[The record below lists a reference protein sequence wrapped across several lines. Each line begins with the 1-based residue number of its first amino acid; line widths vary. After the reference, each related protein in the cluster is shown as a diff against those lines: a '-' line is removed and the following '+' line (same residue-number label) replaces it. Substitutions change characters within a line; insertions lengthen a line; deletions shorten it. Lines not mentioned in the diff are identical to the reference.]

1 MKLSLDEVRRIAQL
15 ARLELTEAE
24 VSKFQAELSRI
35 LDYVEQLKEIDT
47 ADVEPTSQVTGITIQ
62 TRADE
67 VTDEVSRDVM
77 LASAIDS
84 AEGHLKVK
92 SVLGRAS

>member
-1 MKLSLDEVRRIAQL
+1 MNLSLDEVKHIAQL
-15 ARLELTEAE
+15 ARLELSEAD
-24 VSKFQAELSRI
+24 VSKFQVELSRI
-35 LDYVEQLKEIDT
+35 LDYVEQLRELDT
-47 ADVEPTSQVTGITIQ
+47 TDIEPTCQVTGITIQ

-67 VTDEVSRDVM
+67 VTDEVTRDTM

>member
-1 MKLSLDEVRRIAQL
+1 MSLSLDEVRRIAKL
-15 ARLELTEAE
+15 ARLELTDSE
-24 VSKFQAELSRI
+24 VNKFQAELSRI

-47 ADVEPTSQVTGITIQ
+47 TNVEPTSQVTGITMQ
-62 TRADE
+62 TRPDE

-77 LASAIDS
+77 LASAIAS

>member
-1 MKLSLDEVRRIAQL
+1 MNLSLDEVRRIAQL

-24 VSKFQAELSRI
+24 IGKFRVELSRI
-35 LDYVEQLKEIDT
+35 LDYVEQLQELDT
-47 ADVEPTSQVTGITIQ
+47 TGVEPTCQVTGITNQ
-62 TRADE
+62 LRPDD
-67 VTDEVSRDVM
+67 VTDEVARDTM